1 MKGKYQTVWTDR
13 ELVHC
18 KYRLRTCAYDTFFLL
33 VPLSVFA
40 IEEGSEGKR
49 LQHITIKVSNYINHT
64 ICS

>member
-1 MKGKYQTVWTDR
+1 MKRKYQTVWTDR

-49 LQHITIKVSNYINHT
+49 L
-64 ICS
+64 